1 MAAAASGTTMDTSST
16 QVGLSDRLTAVK
28 AVEGFFERKKST
40 ESERPTLSL
49 FKNFEML
56 PSSWT
61 EFQEKLDHLQ
71 GRNVKVVFF
80 VRHAQGF
87 HNLKNQEQG
96 IGAWACTDEFLD
108 PDLTPLGIEDVKSR
122 GPRCLKKELERGM
135 PPVERVVVSPLSR
148 AIQTAQ
154 HFFTTDQLP
163 SAPFMCFESCREV
176 FDCYTF
182 DKRQPLSVIKQKF
195 PDVDFSHVKDE
206 EDLLWSSTRHETL
219 DEIQTRAKVFLS
231 ELFDAVPDRYVVVIS
246 HVCFI
251 QAVWAVTMGGSH
263 PHPDNC
269 EVGEILKKEQ
279 QYPLFKHRSPAFVFV
294 VGNRMSAIIT
304 IQRLYR
310 RYRRMKNW
318 HNVGDHILQLA
329 RAQFAEL
336 RAQEE
341 EDISAANFRALLADG
356 FSASKVCISGGLKT
370 IQLRVVL
377 NSEAGECYL
386 TWTPS
391 RKKKPRIDLR
401 EYCLEI

>member
-1 MAAAASGTTMDTSST
+1 
-16 QVGLSDRLTAVK
+16 
-28 AVEGFFERKKST
+28 
-40 ESERPTLSL
+40 
-49 FKNFEML
+49 
-56 PSSWT
+56 
-61 EFQEKLDHLQ
+61 
-71 GRNVKVVFF
+71 
-80 VRHAQGF
+80 
-87 HNLKNQEQG
+87 
-96 IGAWACTDEFLD
+96 
-108 PDLTPLGIEDVKSR
+108 
-122 GPRCLKKELERGM
+122 M

-182 DKRQPLSVIKQKF
+182 DKRQPLSVVKQKF

-206 EDLLWSSTRHETL
+206 EDLFWSSTRHETL
-219 DEIQTRAKVFLS
+219 DEIQTRAKAFLS

-251 QAVWAVTMGGSH
+251 QAVCAVTMGGSH
-263 PHPDNC
+263 PRPDNC

-294 VGNRMSAIIT
+294 VGNRMSAIIA

-356 FSASKVCISGGLKT
+356 FSASKSIGILVDI
-370 IQLRVVL
+370 VL
-377 NSEAGECYL
+377 
-386 TWTPS
+386 
-391 RKKKPRIDLR
+391 
-401 EYCLEI
+401 